1 MIFSKDMADHFKHL
15 ETTIIIIAGHG
26 LHINHKKSQICLQEV
41 KFIRFIVK
49 QDKLN
54 LEISK
59 IEGTIDCKNSK

>member
-1 MIFSKDMADHFKHL
+1 MVDHLKHL
-15 ETTIIIIAGHG
+15 KTTIIIIAGHG

-41 KFIRFIVK
+41 KFIGFIVK

-59 IEGTIDCKNSK
+59 IEETVDCKNSK